1 MNRVSIII
9 YITVAILLFLLI
21 SHSPKKTPD
30 HRHRRLH
37 LRSNFTFDLSH
48 NRRHNHHEAV
58 PFDPLVADI
67 ERRRED
73 RQWEKQYVEEHHP
86 EMAAH
91 LTESAPGEESQPEW
105 EDFANAED
113 YINDDNR
120 FNVTDRLTLLFPKI
134 DINPHDDFVTVD
146 ELTEWNLQQAEK
158 ETLHRT
164 RRELETHDKNHDGLI
179 SFSEYE
185 PPSWIRNSDN
195 NSFGY
200 DMGWWK
206 LEHFNAS
213 DADGDGLLNLA
224 EFNE

>member
-1 MNRVSIII
+1 M
-9 YITVAILLFLLI
+9 
-21 SHSPKKTPD
+21 
-30 HRHRRLH
+30 
-37 LRSNFTFDLSH
+37 
-48 NRRHNHHEAV
+48 
-58 PFDPLVADI
+58 
-67 ERRRED
+67 
-73 RQWEKQYVEEHHP
+73 EEHHP

-146 ELTEWNLQQAEK
+146 ELTEWNLQQAER

-185 PPSWIRNSDN
+185 PPSWIRNSGLFFLKCYWILVSCMLDN
-195 NSFGY
+195 
-200 DMGWWK
+200 
-206 LEHFNAS
+206 E
-213 DADGDGLLNLA
+213 LA
-224 EFNE
+224 TLSSCIVQFFLIANCYAV